1 MVTVWHHRAEGW
13 NGAMDPARPQADI
26 RSLRRTQ
33 RETPM
38 AAYDYLT
45 LTLTRGLAARSQFL
59 ERLAALAEG
68 GKAVGLFTAQLG
80 WEAAQVALLAER
92 GADQAE
98 RPAALEALSRVPEV
112 VRCEF
117 HELAPTLRPAP
128 GAALR
133 PGGIYV
139 HRWFEVDRSAFNEF
153 IALSAEAWP
162 DFESRFDAQIFGLFE
177 LTSGEAGA
185 SRHLLLITRYASHG
199 VWEDSRD
206 PSTAAMQTFARRAAL
221 TLSTR
226 AASTLLVTPPA
237 LA

>member
-1 MVTVWHHRAEGW
+1 
-13 NGAMDPARPQADI
+13 
-26 RSLRRTQ
+26 
-33 RETPM
+33 M

-45 LTLTRGLAARSQFL
+45 LTLKRGPAARAEFIK
-59 ERLAALAEG
+59 RLGATGLTDG
-68 GKAVGLFTAQLG
+68 GKTLGLFTPQLG
-80 WEAAQVALLAER
+80 WEASQAALLVER
-92 GADQAE
+92 GG
-98 RPAALEALSRVPEV
+98 PAALQALSRAPEV
-112 VRCEF
+112 LSCEA
-117 HELAPTLRPAP
+117 HELAPTIRPTM
-128 GAALR
+128 GATLK

-139 HRWFEVDRSAFNEF
+139 HRWFEVDSSTFDEF

-177 LTSGEAGA
+177 LTSPRPGDAPGH
-185 SRHLLLITRYASHG
+185 RHLLLVTRYASHG

-206 PSTAAMQTFARRAAL
+206 PSTAAMQTFARRALL